1 MPEQARL
8 MGITGAVVARYFVHA
23 DGRVG
28 ELQILNPSAP
38 PVLIGAVR
46 TYLEG
51 CPFVPSLVN
60 GNPVAVRV
68 EQPFVFRLQ

>member
-8 MGITGAVVARYFVHA
+8 MGITGAVVARYVVHA

-28 ELQILNPSAP
+28 EVQILNPSAP

-46 TYLEG
+46 TFLEG
-51 CPFVPSLVN
+51 CPFIPSLVN

-68 EQPFVFRLQ
+68 EQPFVFRQQ